1 MVTEGKPV
9 EQVRL
14 ATGWERGA
22 DGKWRYEVPDL
33 KFKDGTIKP
42 LQERNDDFEVSV
54 SEGLEVRLHPNPLDF
69 YLERLESE
77 APAAVVRD
85 FMKTE
90 MQGRYVRCDVKDLGV
105 TDVSFSSRTIGE
117 TVSQWSRQR
126 PANQKEVARR
136 LLVASDQINVV
147 LEEGRRTE
155 WESSDQEDKHVDEK
169 FTRYLK
175 MLEDPSTGESFF
187 AVVVLKRKE
196 RQKPT
201 PYLVNVSGTRG
212 FHKMLRRQQ
221 FETIS
226 NADGVLYEV
235 SIECI
240 YIA

>member
-1 MVTEGKPV
+1 MRFSDVIWKRFAEADFKEEEHP
-9 EQVRL
+9 R
-14 ATGWERGA
+14 AP
-22 DGKWRYEVPDL
+22 DGKFATAAGESVV
-33 KFKDGTIKP
+33 K
-42 LQERNDDFEVSV
+42 ERDFAKS
-54 SEGLEVRLHPNPLDF
+54 LRTNPLDF

-117 TVSQWSRQR
+117 TVSQLSRQR